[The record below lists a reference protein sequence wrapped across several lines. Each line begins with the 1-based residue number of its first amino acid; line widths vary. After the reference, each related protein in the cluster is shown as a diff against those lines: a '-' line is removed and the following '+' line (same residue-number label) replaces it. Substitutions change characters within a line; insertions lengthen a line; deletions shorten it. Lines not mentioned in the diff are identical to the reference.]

1 MKQIQLIA
9 LGLATIAI
17 FHFAQTSHAHPGVRW
32 SIGFNFGVPY
42 YHPYRAYGWAPYY
55 YAPPAVVYEPTP
67 VIVRP
72 APIVVQQPTYAPP
85 APSVSAPPPAPAPVV
100 RAVNDAPASSRV
112 DALLPQLNDAKES
125 VRRDTAMELGRAK
138 AQKAI
143 EPLMNLLAKDSSPEV
158 RDSAAR
164 ALGLIGSSRSLNA
177 LIYAAQADNDRDV
190 RHSAQFS
197 VEIIRSNLRGN

>member
-9 LGLATIAI
+9 MGLATLAI
-17 FHFAQTSHAHPGVRW
+17 FHFTQTSQAHPGVRW
-32 SIGFNFGVPY
+32 SIGFNFGVPFY
-42 YHPYRAYGWAPYY
+42 PHPYRGYGWAPYY
-55 YAPPAVVYEPTP
+55 YGPPAVIYEPAP

-72 APIVVQQPTYAPP
+72 APIVVQQPAYASP
-85 APSVSAPPPAPAPVV
+85 APSVVPTPPAPVV
-100 RAVNDAPASSRV
+100 RAVNEAPTSSRV

-125 VRRDTAMELGRAK
+125 VRRDTAMDLGRAK

-158 RDSAAR
+158 RDAAAR

-197 VEIIRSNLRGN
+197 VEIIRTNLRGN